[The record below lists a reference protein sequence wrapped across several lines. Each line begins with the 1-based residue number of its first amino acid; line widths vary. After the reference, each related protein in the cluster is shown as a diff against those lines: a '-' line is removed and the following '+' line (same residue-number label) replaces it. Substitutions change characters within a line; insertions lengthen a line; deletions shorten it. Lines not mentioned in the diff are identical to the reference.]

1 MPTHQCARP
10 TCHRKAIPGAH
21 GYCRTHA
28 YAIGVLVP
36 RVSVEPTR
44 RHLQHLADCG
54 MGSTAIAKIA
64 GVSDSHIRT
73 ILRGQTTQIRQEVAR
88 RILAV
93 TPAASPRVPAWP
105 AARRIRALRAN
116 GWMSKD
122 LAAEIG
128 VSPQTISQLSRD
140 RGKLVEASTDRA
152 IRSFYADHLQPVG
165 KAMREAADWP
175 TPQDWWDIDN
185 PDEDPHIQMIA
196 ETTNPRL
203 LAIAI
208 VDHHGSIMA
217 AGRVA
222 GVDASTIRK
231 LCHGKTAGTK
241 SIHTLRQHWCDLH
254 GIDMPQVDPMPM
266 PEWARSALSRRVAEI
281 SASLTVHGNRRA
293 AGIPHLAKELG
304 VPTDTLHAWLGDKG
318 YRITPSELDKIVT
331 HLELP
336 EMAA

>member
-10 TCHRKAIPGAH
+10 TCHRQAVPGAH

-44 RHLQHLADCG
+44 RHLQHLANCG
-54 MGSTAIAKIA
+54 MGSTAIATIA

-122 LAAEIG
+122 LAAATG
-128 VSPQTISQLSRD
+128 VSPQTISQLSRN
-140 RGKLVEASTDRA
+140 RGKLVDATTDHA
-152 IRSFYADHLQPVG
+152 IRSFYQDHLQPVG

-196 ETTNPRL
+196 ETTNPRI
-203 LAIAI
+203 LALAI

-241 SIHTLRQHWCDLH
+241 SIHTLRQHWCELH

-266 PEWARSALSRRVAEI
+266 PEWARRALSNRVAEI
-281 SASLTVHGNRRA
+281 SASLTVHGNDRA
-293 AGIPHLAKELG
+293 PGIPHLAKELG
-304 VPTDTLHAWLGDKG
+304 ITDNKLRSWMNDKG
-318 YRITPSELDKIVT
+318 YNITPSELDKIST

-336 EMAA
+336 EMIA

>member
-1 MPTHQCARP
+1 MPPHTQCARP
-10 TCHRKAIPGAH
+10 NCSRAAVKHGWCRQHIWTDGPWRHRIDV
-21 GYCRTHA
+21 T
-28 YAIGVLVP
+28 
-36 RVSVEPTR
+36 PTR

-54 MGSTAIAKIA
+54 MGSTTIATIA

-73 ILRGQTTQIRQEVAR
+73 ILRGQTTHIRQEVAR

-105 AARRIRALRAN
+105 AARRIRSLRAN

-152 IRSFYADHLQPVG
+152 IRNFYQDHLQPVG
-165 KAMREAADWP
+165 KPGREAADWP

-196 ETTNPRL
+196 ETTNPRI
-203 LAIAI
+203 LALAI

-241 SIHTLRQHWCDLH
+241 SIHTLRQHWCELH
-254 GIDMPQVDPMPM
+254 HIEVPQVDPMPM

-281 SASLTVHGNRRA
+281 SATLTVHGNRRA
-293 AGIPHLAKELG
+293 AGTPHLAKELG
-304 VPTDTLHAWLGDKG
+304 IPTDTLHAWLGDKG
-318 YRITPSELDKIVT
+318 YRITPIELDKIVT
-331 HLELP
+331 NLELP